1 MLSKPLFFL
10 LPFPRPIDYT
20 ETCFYKGLTVS
31 GIVNYEVYAYQNGS
45 WDLIGRYPSERRAD
59 AMEHARSV
67 EFSQQK
73 PTKVVKETYDMDAQ
87 LFTETMVYLSD
98 LPKPSPRDKFIG
110 KAAPPL
116 PKYKQTPSKKR
127 SQSFTEAFLRLG
139 GALIASLLGAGV
151 LSAAILRAM
160 TMGNFTPTDMPQHFA
175 LGLFVFFFLF
185 LSIPLAVRWVDWN
198 ALMGVDEEDEL
209 MRRLPKTEQ
218 PDVRKKPFKPTET
231 QIEKIEKVD
240 AFSAGIVRILF
251 DWYDKITGRKPLTD
265 KAKDAPAPSPAED
278 AAEAPQETPPTAD
291 ESPAPDAET
300 AESPDASAPAD
311 AADKPAETP
320 AAPETAEA
328 PESED
333 ALPPALSKYNL
344 QLTAFL
350 SLTLKALQK
359 QNALLNTYARFGVEL
374 FLAGACEFLC
384 TKNTLSKDDNRLLL
398 ASQLELMG
406 RSKPL
411 ADLFYDRLDE
421 YMLEPAYLPM
431 IENGEKAME
440 LYTETPNSPELVSL
454 LQGALQK
461 WLNPDKKDAFQSG
474 IISIMFT
481 DIVGS
486 TQMTQTYGDKLAQDL
501 VHRHNT
507 IVRQALTACNG
518 EEIKQTGDGIMASFV
533 WASNALDAA
542 IAIQRAVDDYN
553 RQSPTV
559 PLEIRI
565 GLNAGEPIVENN
577 DLFGLTVQL
586 ASRICGQ
593 ADKNQIFVSSVVKE
607 LAAGKNYTFNDLG
620 LFDLK
625 GIDDKQRLFE
635 VVWQKPKKKPAPP
648 QKAEEHV
655 PVEKNLDEVLPE
667 L

>member
-1 MLSKPLFFL
+1 LKQRLVFKPLFFL
-10 LPFPRPIDYT
+10 LPLSRPIDYT
-20 ETCFYKGLTVS
+20 EIGFLKGLTVS

-45 WDLIGRYPSERRAD
+45 WDLIGRYPSERRAA
-59 AMEHARSV
+59 AMEHAKSV

-73 PTKVVKETYDMDAQ
+73 PTKVVKETYDMNAQ
-87 LFTETMVYLSD
+87 TFSEAMVYLSD
-98 LPKPSPRDKFIG
+98 LPKPPPRDKLIG
-110 KAAPPL
+110 KPAPPL
-116 PKYKQTPSKKR
+116 PRYTQKSVKKPR
-127 SQSFTEAFLRLG
+127 QSFAEAFLRLG
-139 GALIASLLGAGV
+139 GSLIASLLGAGALSTAV
-151 LSAAILRAM
+151 LQAM
-160 TMGNFTPTDMPQHFA
+160 VLGNFAPTEMSQHFA
-175 LGLFVFFFLF
+175 LGLFIFFFLF

-198 ALMGVDEEDEL
+198 SLMGVDEEDDLLRE
-209 MRRLPKTEQ
+209 KSSTE
-218 PDVRKKPFKPTET
+218 PETKEKAFKPTET
-231 QIEKIEKVD
+231 RIEKIERAD
-240 AFSAGIVRILF
+240 AFSAGVARFLF
-251 DWYDKITGRKPLTD
+251 DIYDRITGRKPVGITPEQETPSAPDQKTD
-265 KAKDAPAPSPAED
+265 ETASSESAEENAAASENTAEDAPADAEN
-278 AAEAPQETPPTAD
+278 
-291 ESPAPDAET
+291 PAPDAAEEKT
-300 AESPDASAPAD
+300 AVPAAEAESVSELPA
-311 AADKPAETP
+311 
-320 AAPETAEA
+320 
-328 PESED
+328 
-333 ALPPALSKYNL
+333 ALSKYNL

-350 SLTLKALQK
+350 SLILKALQK

-384 TKNTLSKDDNRLLL
+384 TKNALSKDDNRVLL
-398 ASQLELMG
+398 AALLELMG
-406 RSKPL
+406 RTKPL

-461 WLNPDKKDAFQSG
+461 WLNPDKKELPQSG
-474 IISIMFT
+474 IISVMFT

-486 TQMTQTYGDKLAQDL
+486 TQMTQTYGDKLAQEL

-586 ASRICGQ
+586 ASRVCAQ

-607 LAAGKNYTFNDLG
+607 LAAGKNYTFKDLG

-625 GIDDKQRLFE
+625 GIDDSQHLFE
-635 VVWQKPKKKPAPP
+635 VVWQKPKKKPEPP
-648 QKAEEHV
+648 RKAEEHV

>member
-1 MLSKPLFFL
+1 
-10 LPFPRPIDYT
+10 
-20 ETCFYKGLTVS
+20 
-31 GIVNYEVYAYQNGS
+31 
-45 WDLIGRYPSERRAD
+45 
-59 AMEHARSV
+59 MEHAKSV

-87 LFTETMVYLSD
+87 LFTEAMVYLSD
-98 LPKPSPRDKFIG
+98 LPKPPPRDKFIG
-110 KAAPPL
+110 KAAPPI
-116 PKYKQTPSKKR
+116 PKYTQSTSRKR
-127 SQSFTEAFLRLG
+127 HQSFTEAFLRLG
-139 GALIASLLGAGV
+139 GALIASLLGSGA

-160 TMGNFTPTDMPQHFA
+160 VLGNFAPTDMPQHFA

-198 ALMGVDEEDEL
+198 VLMGVDEEDEL
-209 MRRLPKTEQ
+209 LRRQPKMEQ
-218 PDVRKKPFKPTET
+218 EIREKAFKPTET
-231 QIEKIEKVD
+231 QTEKIEKVD
-240 AFSAGIVRILF
+240 AFSAGIVRLLF
-251 DWYDKITGRKPLTD
+251 NWYDRITGRKPLTEQGQEQ
-265 KAKDAPAPSPAED
+265 PAPEEE
-278 AAEAPQETPPTAD
+278 AADVQTETPPAAD
-291 ESPAPDAET
+291 ESPASDAET
-300 AESPDASAPAD
+300 P
-311 AADKPAETP
+311 
-320 AAPETAEA
+320 EA
-328 PESED
+328 PESSD
-333 ALPPALSKYNL
+333 AADAEAKPADSSVDAELPDIPVSESVLPPALNKYNL

-350 SLTLKALQK
+350 SLTLKVLQK

-384 TKNTLSKDDNRLLL
+384 TKNTLTKDDNRLLL

-421 YMLEPAYLPM
+421 YMLEPTYLPM

-440 LYTETPNSPELVSL
+440 LYTETPNSPELLSL

-461 WLNPDKKDAFQSG
+461 WLNPDKKETPQSG

-486 TQMTQTYGDKLAQDL
+486 TQMTQTYGDKLAQEL

-559 PLEIRI
+559 PLDIRI

-593 ADKNQIFVSSVVKE
+593 ADKDQIFVSSVIKE
-607 LAAGKNYTFNDLG
+607 LAAGKNYTFKDLG

-625 GIDDKQRLFE
+625 GIDDKQRLYE
-635 VVWQKPKKKPAPP
+635 VVWQKPKKKHTSPR
-648 QKAEEHV
+648 KAEEHV

>member
-1 MLSKPLFFL
+1 MFFL
-10 LPFPRPIDYT
+10 LPFHRPIDYT
-20 ETCFYKGLTVS
+20 EADFSKGLTVS

-45 WDLIGRYPSERRAD
+45 WDLIGRYPSERRAA
-59 AMEHARSV
+59 AMEHAKSV

-87 LFTETMVYLSD
+87 LFTEAMVYLSD
-98 LPKPSPRDKFIG
+98 LPKPPPRDKFIG
-110 KAAPPL
+110 KAAPPI
-116 PKYKQTPSKKR
+116 PKYTQSTSRKR
-127 SQSFTEAFLRLG
+127 RQSFTEAFLRLG
-139 GALIASLLGAGV
+139 GALIASLLGSGA

-160 TMGNFTPTDMPQHFA
+160 VLGNFAPTDMPQHFA

-198 ALMGVDEEDEL
+198 VLMGVDEEDEL
-209 MRRLPKTEQ
+209 LRRQPKTEQ
-218 PDVRKKPFKPTET
+218 EIREKAFKPTET
-231 QIEKIEKVD
+231 QTEKIEKVD
-240 AFSAGIVRILF
+240 AFSAGIVRLLF
-251 DWYDKITGRKPLTD
+251 NWYDRITGRKPLTEQGQEQP
-265 KAKDAPAPSPAED
+265 APAPEEE
-278 AAEAPQETPPTAD
+278 AADVQTETPPAAD
-291 ESPAPDAET
+291 ESPASDAET
-300 AESPDASAPAD
+300 P
-311 AADKPAETP
+311 
-320 AAPETAEA
+320 EA
-328 PESED
+328 PESSD
-333 ALPPALSKYNL
+333 AADAEAKPADSSVDAELPDIPVSESVLPPALNKYNL

-350 SLTLKALQK
+350 SLTLKVLQK

-384 TKNTLSKDDNRLLL
+384 TKNTLTKDDNRLLL
-398 ASQLELMG
+398 ASLLELMG

-421 YMLEPAYLPM
+421 YMLEPTYLPM

-440 LYTETPNSPELVSL
+440 LYTETPNSPELLSL

-461 WLNPDKKDAFQSG
+461 WLNPDKKETPQSG

-486 TQMTQTYGDKLAQDL
+486 TQMTQTYGDKLAQEL

-559 PLEIRI
+559 PLDIRI

-593 ADKNQIFVSSVVKE
+593 ADKDQIFVSSVIKE

-625 GIDDKQRLFE
+625 GIDDKQRLYE
-635 VVWQKPKKKPAPP
+635 VVWQKPKKKNTPP
-648 QKAEEHV
+648 RKAEEHV

>member
-1 MLSKPLFFL
+1 MFFL
-10 LPFPRPIDYT
+10 LPFHRPIDYT
-20 ETCFYKGLTVS
+20 EADFSKGSTVS

-45 WDLIGRYPSERRAD
+45 WDLIGRYPSERRAA
-59 AMEHARSV
+59 AMEHAKSV

-87 LFTETMVYLSD
+87 LFTEAMVYLSD
-98 LPKPSPRDKFIG
+98 LPKPPPRDKFIG
-110 KAAPPL
+110 KAAPPI
-116 PKYKQTPSKKR
+116 PKYTQSTSRKR
-127 SQSFTEAFLRLG
+127 HQSFTEAFLRLG
-139 GALIASLLGAGV
+139 GALIASLLGSGA

-160 TMGNFTPTDMPQHFA
+160 VLGNFAPTDMPQHFA

-198 ALMGVDEEDEL
+198 VLMGVDEEDEL
-209 MRRLPKTEQ
+209 LRRQPKMEQ
-218 PDVRKKPFKPTET
+218 EIREKAFKPTET
-231 QIEKIEKVD
+231 QTEKIEKVD
-240 AFSAGIVRILF
+240 AFSAGIVRLLF
-251 DWYDKITGRKPLTD
+251 NWYDRITGRKPLTEQGQEHPV
-265 KAKDAPAPSPAED
+265 PAPEEE
-278 AAEAPQETPPTAD
+278 AADVQTETPPAAD
-291 ESPAPDAET
+291 ESPASDAET
-300 AESPDASAPAD
+300 P
-311 AADKPAETP
+311 
-320 AAPETAEA
+320 EA
-328 PESED
+328 PESSD
-333 ALPPALSKYNL
+333 AADAEAKPADSSVDAELPDIPVSESVLPPALNKYNL

-350 SLTLKALQK
+350 SLTLKVLQK

-384 TKNTLSKDDNRLLL
+384 TKNTLTKDDNRLLL

-421 YMLEPAYLPM
+421 YMLEPTYLPM

-440 LYTETPNSPELVSL
+440 LYTETPNSPELLSL

-461 WLNPDKKDAFQSG
+461 WLNPDKKETPQSG

-486 TQMTQTYGDKLAQDL
+486 TQMTQTYGDKLAQEL

-559 PLEIRI
+559 PLDIRI

-593 ADKNQIFVSSVVKE
+593 ADKDQIFVSSVIKE
-607 LAAGKNYTFNDLG
+607 LAAGKNYTFKDLG

-625 GIDDKQRLFE
+625 GIDDKQRLYE
-635 VVWQKPKKKPAPP
+635 VVWQKPKKKHTPP
-648 QKAEEHV
+648 RKAEEHV

>member
-1 MLSKPLFFL
+1 
-10 LPFPRPIDYT
+10 
-20 ETCFYKGLTVS
+20 
-31 GIVNYEVYAYQNGS
+31 
-45 WDLIGRYPSERRAD
+45 
-59 AMEHARSV
+59 
-67 EFSQQK
+67 
-73 PTKVVKETYDMDAQ
+73 MDAQ
-87 LFTETMVYLSD
+87 LFTEAMVYLSD
-98 LPKPSPRDKFIG
+98 LPKPPPRDKFIG
-110 KAAPPL
+110 KAAPPI
-116 PKYKQTPSKKR
+116 PKYTQSTSRKR
-127 SQSFTEAFLRLG
+127 HQSFTEAFLRLG
-139 GALIASLLGAGV
+139 GALIASLLGSGA

-160 TMGNFTPTDMPQHFA
+160 VLGNFAPTDMPQHFA

-198 ALMGVDEEDEL
+198 VLMGVDEEDEL
-209 MRRLPKTEQ
+209 LRRQPKTEQ
-218 PDVRKKPFKPTET
+218 EIREKAFKPTET
-231 QIEKIEKVD
+231 QTEKIEKVD
-240 AFSAGIVRILF
+240 AFSAGIVRLLF
-251 DWYDKITGRKPLTD
+251 NWYDRITGRKPLTEQGQEQ
-265 KAKDAPAPSPAED
+265 PAPEEEE
-278 AAEAPQETPPTAD
+278 AADVQTETPPAAD
-291 ESPAPDAET
+291 ESPASDAET
-300 AESPDASAPAD
+300 P
-311 AADKPAETP
+311 
-320 AAPETAEA
+320 EA
-328 PESED
+328 PESSD
-333 ALPPALSKYNL
+333 ATDAEAKPADSSVDAELPDIPVSESVLPPALNKYNL

-350 SLTLKALQK
+350 SLTLKVLQK

-384 TKNTLSKDDNRLLL
+384 TKNTLTKDDNRLLL

-421 YMLEPAYLPM
+421 YMLEPTYLPM

-440 LYTETPNSPELVSL
+440 LYTETPNSPELLSL

-461 WLNPDKKDAFQSG
+461 WLNPDKKETPQSG

-486 TQMTQTYGDKLAQDL
+486 TQMTQTYGDKLAQEL

-559 PLEIRI
+559 PLDIRI

-593 ADKNQIFVSSVVKE
+593 ADKDQIFVSSVIKE
-607 LAAGKNYTFNDLG
+607 LAAGKNYTFKDLG

-625 GIDDKQRLFE
+625 GIDDKQRLYE
-635 VVWQKPKKKPAPP
+635 VVWQKPKKKHTPP
-648 QKAEEHV
+648 RKAEEHV